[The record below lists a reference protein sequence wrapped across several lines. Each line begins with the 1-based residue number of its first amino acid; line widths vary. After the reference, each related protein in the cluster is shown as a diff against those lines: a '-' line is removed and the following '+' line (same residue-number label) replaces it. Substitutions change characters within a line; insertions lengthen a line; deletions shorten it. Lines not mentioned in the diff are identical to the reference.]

1 MFILIGYYHLAPD
14 IPYRRGE
21 MPCHIVD
28 FLQEHRAALQELAA
42 ALEETHP
49 KMADACRRVLANP
62 ADAQGNLCKTLGD
75 VIIALQ
81 TPVDA
86 VLWTTDAAYDVICPT
101 LGISH
106 LREPIVV
113 QIS

>member
-1 MFILIGYYHLAPD
+1 
-14 IPYRRGE
+14 
-21 MPCHIVD
+21 MPCRIVD
-28 FLQEHRAALQELAA
+28 FLQKHRAALQELAA

-49 KMADACRRVLANP
+49 KIADACRRVLANP

-101 LGISH
+101 LGIFH
-106 LREPIVV
+106 LREPLRARTRETAIVKDR
-113 QIS
+113 